1 MIDDLRWCVGPRL
14 GITVFASALVGVMAY
29 YFFYLPELRW
39 EQDPKNAEEVAYL
52 KDPSCPVAWESDPPS
67 GEPFS
72 AHFPQVPHTK
82 YSSRARMHLS
92 IFGVLATALITYFLV
107 SQSAVRWLG
116 WCSAEPMATTSGP
129 KTLTPWADRVSHII
143 GTFAVTIMTLATL
156 LQLHK
161 TVRTASIES
170 FSMWSIILFAVADS
184 LWLTN
189 SLVRGNHSLTVE
201 KVLAV
206 IVGVALVIAGT
217 SRKQVAKEREPKLV
231 CRA

>member
-1 MIDDLRWCVGPRL
+1 MIDD
-14 GITVFASALVGVMAY
+14 FVGVSGPGWESPCS
-29 YFFYLPELRW
+29 LPPLSESWLLLLLPSRASVGAGSQ
-39 EQDPKNAEEVAYL
+39 ERRGSRLSER
-52 KDPSCPVAWESDPPS
+52 PSCPVAWESDPPS

-72 AHFPQVPHTK
+72 AHFLGFPDKVLE
-82 YSSRARMHLS
+82 SSS
-92 IFGVLATALITYFLV
+92 NALVDLCRSGDAFVTYFLV
-107 SQSAVRWLG
+107 PIG
-116 WCSAEPMATTSGP
+116 GP
-129 KTLTPWADRVSHII
+129 LVGMVFGRGYGDFGSKTLTPWADRASHII
-143 GTFAVTIMTLATL
+143 GTFAVSIMTLATL